1 MLYRITSAALHGIDA
16 YPVEVECDIC
26 AGFPTFVTVGL
37 PDAAVRESKERVR
50 AALKNCG
57 YDLESN
63 RVTVNLAPAD
73 RRKEGSA
80 FDLPIAL
87 GFLAFLG
94 VVPAARLRDYLFVG
108 ELALDGRLKP
118 GRGILPVALM
128 AAARGFRGLV
138 VPHANGCEAALV
150 RGLDVF
156 ALEDLVRVVRLL
168 REPGQVAP
176 RRFEEAEP
184 AAPAA
189 YPVDFEDVKGQRHAK
204 RALEVAAAG
213 GHNVLMVGPPG
224 AGKTMLARRLPTI
237 LPDMTYEE
245 RLEVTRVHSA
255 AGLLTGS
262 GTVGV
267 RPFRAPH
274 HTVTDAGLVG
284 GGLVPKPG
292 EVSLAHHGLLFLDE
306 LPEFRRKVLEDL
318 RQPVEDGRVTVVRS
332 GYAVTFPSAFMLV
345 AAMNPCAD
353 VRRGLLGKAADCT
366 DSEKARYYAKISG
379 PLLDRI
385 DIQLDVPEV
394 KFGDIVSRAPAESSA
409 AIRARVTAAR
419 ARQSARFA
427 GSGLFTNAR
436 MGPKEVK
443 RFCALPPEAER
454 LLETAVTR
462 LGFSARAFDRVLK
475 VARTIADLEGADGIA
490 TPHVS
495 EAVQYRMMDRVGGP
509 RP

>member
-1 MLYRITSAALHGIDA
+1 MLVKITSASLHGIEA
-16 YPVEVECDIC
+16 YPVEVEVDIC

-57 YDLESN
+57 YDLESK
-63 RVTVNLAPAD
+63 RITINLAPAD

-94 VVPAARLRDYLFVG
+94 VVAPDRLRDRLFVG
-108 ELALDGRLKP
+108 ELALDGQLKP
-118 GRGILPVALM
+118 VRGILPIALM
-128 AAARGFRGLV
+128 ARRAGFLGVV
-138 VPHANGCEAALV
+138 VPAANAREAALV
-150 RGLDVF
+150 RDLEVF

-168 REPGQVAP
+168 REPGEVP
-176 RRFEEAEP
+176 PCRFEERDLVAPP
-184 AAPAA
+184 AYA
-189 YPVDFEDVKGQRHAK
+189 VDFEDVKGQLHVK

-213 GHNVLMVGPPG
+213 AHNVLLVGPPG

-237 LPDMTYEE
+237 LPDMSYDEM
-245 RLEVTRVHSA
+245 LEVTRIYSA
-255 AGLLTGS
+255 AGLLAGT
-262 GTVGV
+262 GTVSA

-274 HTVTDAGLVG
+274 HTVSDAGLVG
-284 GGLVPKPG
+284 GGIVPKPG

-306 LPEFRRKVLEDL
+306 LPEFKRRVLEDL
-318 RQPVEDGRVTVVRS
+318 RQPVEDGRVTVARS
-332 GYAVTFPSAFMLV
+332 GYSVTFPASFMLV

-353 VRRGLLGKAADCT
+353 VRRGLLAKTADCT
-366 DSEKARYYAKISG
+366 EGEKARYYSKISG

-409 AIRARVTAAR
+409 AIRARVVR
-419 ARQSARFA
+419 ARERQTARFA
-427 GSGLFTNAR
+427 GRAVFANAQ

-443 RFCALPPEAER
+443 LFCPIPAEAEK
-454 LLETAVTR
+454 LLEMAVTK
-462 LGFSARAFDRVLK
+462 LGFSARAYDRVLK
-475 VARTIADLEGADGIA
+475 VSRTIADLEGTEAIQ
-490 TPHVS
+490 TLHVS
-495 EAVQYRMMDRVGGP
+495 EAIQYRMMDRLG
-509 RP
+509 

>member
-1 MLYRITSAALHGIDA
+1 MLVKISSAALHGIEA
-16 YPVEVECDIC
+16 YPVDVEVDIC

-57 YDLESN
+57 YDMESK
-63 RVTVNLAPAD
+63 RITINLAPAD

-87 GFLAFLG
+87 GFLAFLE
-94 VVPAARLRDYLFVG
+94 VVPPDRLAGLLFAG

-118 GRGILPVALM
+118 VRGALPIALM
-128 AAARGFRGLV
+128 ARQAGFRGLV
-138 VPHANGCEAALV
+138 VPTPNGREAALV
-150 RGLDVF
+150 RGLEVY
-156 ALEDLVRVVRLL
+156 ALEDLIRVVRLL
-168 REPGQVAP
+168 REPGDVPPCRFDERELVAP
-176 RRFEEAEP
+176 PVYA
-184 AAPAA
+184 
-189 YPVDFEDVKGQRHAK
+189 VDFEDVKGQQHVK

-213 GHNVLMVGPPG
+213 AHNVLLVGPPG

-237 LPDMTYEE
+237 LPDLTYEE
-245 RLEVTRVHSA
+245 MLEVTRIYSA
-255 AGLLTGS
+255 AGLLAGA
-262 GTVGV
+262 GTVST

-306 LPEFRRKVLEDL
+306 LPEFKRRVLEDL
-318 RQPVEDGRVTVVRS
+318 RQPVEDGRVTVARS
-332 GYAVTFPSAFMLV
+332 GYSVTFPAAVMLV

-353 VRRGLLGKAADCT
+353 VRRGLLGRTADCT
-366 DSEKARYYAKISG
+366 ESEKARYYSKISG

-394 KFGDIVSRAPAESSA
+394 KFGDIISRAPAESSA
-409 AIRARVTAAR
+409 AIRARVAR
-419 ARQSARFA
+419 ARERQAARFA
-427 GSGLFTNAR
+427 GRRVFANAQ
-436 MGPKEVK
+436 MGPKETK
-443 RFCALPPEAER
+443 EFCRLPAEAEK
-454 LLETAVTR
+454 LLEMAVTR

-475 VARTIADLEGADGIA
+475 VARTIADLEGCDGLA

-495 EAVQYRMMDRVGGP
+495 EAIQYRMMDRL
-509 RP
+509 R

>member
-57 YDLESN
+57 YDMESK
-63 RVTVNLAPAD
+63 RITVNLAPAD

-94 VVPAARLRDYLFVG
+94 VVPAARLRDYLFAG

-118 GRGILPVALM
+118 VRGALPVALM
-128 AAARGFRGLV
+128 ARRAGFRGVV
-138 VPHANGCEAALV
+138 VPGANAREAALV
-150 RGLDVF
+150 RGLEVY

-168 REPGQVAP
+168 REPGEVAP
-176 RRFEEAEP
+176 CRFDEAELV
-184 AAPAA
+184 APAD
-189 YPVDFEDVKGQRHAK
+189 YPVDFEDVKGQQHVK

-213 GHNVLMVGPPG
+213 AHNVLMVGPPG

-237 LPDMTYEE
+237 LPDLSYDEM
-245 RLEVTRVHSA
+245 LEVTRVYSA
-255 AGLLTGS
+255 AGLLAGS
-262 GTVGV
+262 GTVGT

-292 EVSLAHHGLLFLDE
+292 EVSLAHRGLLFLDE
-306 LPEFRRKVLEDL
+306 LPEFKRRVLEDL
-318 RQPVEDGRVTVVRS
+318 RQPVEDGRVTVARS
-332 GYAVTFPSAFMLV
+332 GYSVTFPAAFMLV

-353 VRRGLLGKAADCT
+353 VRRGLLGKGADCT

-394 KFGDIVSRAPAESSA
+394 RFRDIVSRTPAESSA
-409 AIRARVTAAR
+409 AIRARVTR
-419 ARQSARFA
+419 ARERQAARFA
-427 GSGLFTNAR
+427 GRRVFANAQ

-443 RFCALPPEAER
+443 QFCALPDEAER
-454 LLETAVTR
+454 LLETAVTK

-475 VARTIADLEGADGIA
+475 VARTIADLEGSEALA
-490 TPHVS
+490 TAHVS
-495 EAVQYRMMDRVGGP
+495 EAVQYRMMDRL
-509 RP
+509 R

>member
-1 MLYRITSAALHGIDA
+1 MLFKIASAALHGIEA
-16 YPVEVECDIC
+16 YAVEVEVDIC
-26 AGFPTFVTVGL
+26 AGFPAFVTVGL

-57 YDLESN
+57 YDMESK
-63 RVTVNLAPAD
+63 RITVNLAPAD

-94 VVPAARLRDYLFVG
+94 VVPAARLRDYLFAG

-118 GRGILPVALM
+118 VRGALPVALL
-128 AAARGFRGLV
+128 ARRAGFRGVV
-138 VPHANGCEAALV
+138 VPGANAREAALV
-150 RGLDVF
+150 RGLEVY

-168 REPGQVAP
+168 REPGEVAP
-176 RRFEEAEP
+176 CRFDEAELV
-184 AAPAA
+184 APAA
-189 YPVDFEDVKGQRHAK
+189 YPVDFEDVKGQQHVK

-213 GHNVLMVGPPG
+213 AHNVLMVGPPG

-237 LPDMTYEE
+237 LPDLSYDEM
-245 RLEVTRVHSA
+245 LEVTRVYSA
-255 AGLLTGS
+255 AGLLAGS
-262 GTVGV
+262 GTVGT

-292 EVSLAHHGLLFLDE
+292 EVSLAHRGLLFLDE
-306 LPEFRRKVLEDL
+306 LPEFKRRVLEDL
-318 RQPVEDGRVTVVRS
+318 RQPVEDGQVTVARS
-332 GYAVTFPSAFMLV
+332 GYSVTFPAAFMLV

-353 VRRGLLGKAADCT
+353 VRRGLLGKGADCT

-394 KFGDIVSRAPAESSA
+394 RFRDIVSRTPAESSA
-409 AIRARVTAAR
+409 AIRARVTR
-419 ARQSARFA
+419 ARERQTARFA
-427 GSGLFTNAR
+427 GRRVFANAQ

-443 RFCALPPEAER
+443 QFCVLPDEAER
-454 LLETAVTR
+454 LLETAVTK

-475 VARTIADLEGADGIA
+475 VARTIADLEGSEAIA
-490 TPHVS
+490 TAHVS
-495 EAVQYRMMDRVGGP
+495 EAVQYRMMDRL
-509 RP
+509 R

>member
-1 MLYRITSAALHGIDA
+1 MLFRITSAALHGIEA
-16 YPVEVECDIC
+16 YPVEVEVDIS

-57 YDLESN
+57 YDLESK
-63 RVTVNLAPAD
+63 RVTINLAPAD

-87 GFLAFLG
+87 GFLAYLG
-94 VVPAARLRDYLFVG
+94 VAPAARLGEYLFAG

-118 GRGILPVALM
+118 VRGALPIALM
-128 AAARGFRGLV
+128 ARERGFQGLV
-138 VPHANGCEAALV
+138 LPAANAREAALV
-150 RGLDVF
+150 RGLEVF
-156 ALEDLVRVVRLL
+156 ALDDIVRVVRLL
-168 REPGQVAP
+168 REPEAVGP
-176 RRFEEAEP
+176 CRFEEADLVG
-184 AAPAA
+184 PAA
-189 YPVDFEDVKGQRHAK
+189 YAVDFEDVKGQQHVK

-213 GHNVLMVGPPG
+213 AHNVLMVGPPG

-237 LPDMTYEE
+237 LPDLSYEE
-245 RLEVTRVHSA
+245 MLEVTRVYSA
-255 AGLLTGS
+255 AGLLAGRGAV
-262 GTVGV
+262 GT

-332 GYAVTFPSAFMLV
+332 GYSVVFPAVFMLV

-353 VRRGLLGKAADCT
+353 VRRGLLGPDVDCT
-366 DSEKARYYAKISG
+366 EGEKARYYAKVSG

-385 DIQLDVPEV
+385 DIQLEVPEV
-394 KFGDIVSRAPAESSA
+394 KFRDIVSRASAESSA
-409 AIRARVTAAR
+409 AIRARVIRAR
-419 ARQSARFA
+419 ARQTARFA
-427 GSGLFTNAR
+427 GRSIFANAQ

-443 RFCALPPEAER
+443 EFCRLPPETER
-454 LLETAVTR
+454 LLEAAVTK
-462 LGFSARAFDRVLK
+462 LGFSARAYDRVLK
-475 VARTIADLEGADGIA
+475 VARTIADLEGCDGLA

-495 EAVQYRMMDRVGGP
+495 EAIQYRMMDRL
-509 RP
+509 R